1 LLLKKFKS
9 ALLGNIARLLEL
21 AERLEARGV
30 LLLGHDAALLGLHQ
44 ILLGQATGSVLG
56 RSVPDLGLGAS
67 SHHSAAILLILA
79 SIHFYIQCGEY
90 ILEHGKSWN
99 PSSQN
104 LINQRTHFL
113 GIVNACEMNEEISWV
128 PKRCIRKT
136 HQIRIEA
143 TAVMGDLDFFRI

>member
-1 LLLKKFKS
+1 VSSFATDSASKGVHLILFYRDQSILKRLLLLKELEG

-30 LLLGHDAALLGLHQ
+30 LLLGHNATLLGLHE
-44 ILLGQATGSVLG
+44 ILLGQPTGSVLG

-67 SHHSAAILLILA
+67 SNHSAAILLILA

-99 PSSQN
+99 PSS
-104 LINQRTHFL
+104 
-113 GIVNACEMNEEISWV
+113 
-128 PKRCIRKT
+128 
-136 HQIRIEA
+136 
-143 TAVMGDLDFFRI
+143 